1 VHQEACKLLKHPS
14 VAPRAEELEAIAKEK
29 VNAAFAMKAEDVI
42 HRLCLIAGTV
52 GDFLELDE
60 RGQPT
65 IMLKGAMREQL
76 YAVNEVTVE
85 NIENGK
91 RTGKRT
97 KLKLGDR
104 LGALRVLGQHHGLFS
119 ERVEHQH
126 EHHVLI
132 EHAERE
138 LGRRI
143 ALHSSRARE
152 PVTTVGEAEIV
163 PVPMVA
169 DEREQQAA

>member
-1 VHQEACKLLKHPS
+1 VRASQLLATPK
-14 VAPRAEELEAIAKEK
+14 VRLRVEELEGIAREK
-29 VNAAFAMKAEDVI
+29 ANAAFALKAEDVI
-42 HRLCLIAGTV
+42 HRLTLLANGTV

-85 NIENGK
+85 DIESGK

-104 LGALRVLGQHHGLFS
+104 LGALRLLGQHHGLFS
-119 ERVEHQH
+119 ERMEHQH

-132 EHAERE
+132 EHAARE
-138 LGRRI
+138 LGQRI
-143 ALHSSRARE
+143 ALLSSRARE
-152 PVTTVGEAEIV
+152 PTVVDAELV

-169 DEREQQAA
+169 DEREQQAT